1 MGKTRIVNLA
11 KELKMEVRE
20 LIQRLKDDL
29 GLQENFTY
37 LSSLDEPTVARARQ
51 VISVSPPRVEELRVG
66 DNVKRRRRV
75 APPPVTPIEP
85 PPESAPEAE
94 AAPPA
99 KEAAKPRKPKGTV
112 ARVVSLPPKGKKA
125 AAKAAP
131 PEPAAEPPATP
142 EEQPAVTPEAPEAS
156 TVEPQ
161 EAAPATPPVVPPTTP
176 SKPAA
181 ATDSAT
187 ALKRQRGKA
196 KKKEVPARIISL
208 PVEKP
213 PAPVSFEPAMEPAG
227 AEGGAP
233 SRPGTRPAGARAA
246 TPGARATAPGG
257 RTAAGVI
264 KPPPLEEKKD
274 VKGKKKV
281 KRPEGPD
288 TARAKPVK
296 KREVRE
302 RADLYGGADG
312 EHRGSGRRK
321 GMKKATK
328 KLSKGEVTIPKAIKR
343 RVKVGESITVGELAK
358 RMGIKSSAIIKQL
371 LQMGMAANIN
381 YPIDFDSAT
390 IVAGEFGYEVEH
402 ATMQEEDLLAV
413 APRQEGV
420 AKARPPVV
428 TIMGH
433 VDHGKTSLLD
443 AIRRTRVTEG
453 EAGGITQHIGA
464 YYVKLPEKQGEVV
477 FLDTPGHEAFTAMRA
492 RGAKV
497 TDLVVLVVAADD
509 GVMEQT
515 TEAINHAKAAGV
527 PLVVAVNKI
536 DKPNAN
542 PERVKREL
550 SQAGVVSEEWGGD
563 ILFAEVSAK
572 QRLGIKELLEK
583 ILLQA
588 EILDLKAVAEVPASG
603 RIIESRLDKG
613 RGPVGTVLVQ
623 EGTLKPGDY
632 FVCGPQYGRVRAL
645 FDDRGEKVEEVPP
658 GLPAEVQGFS
668 GVPDAGDEFLVLEDE
683 RKAKQIAMMR
693 QHKLREASL
702 ARISRVTL
710 EKLYQQVRDGA
721 VKELKMV
728 LKADVH
734 GSIEALGK
742 ALSELGTKDIKVS
755 MIHAG
760 LGEVSEND
768 IMLAS
773 ASDAIVVGFNVRA
786 NPKAIALAEAEQVDV
801 RFYDIIYNL
810 LQDIHAALEGLLEPI
825 VEEKVTGRAEV
836 RQVFSITKVGT
847 IAGCMVLDGKM
858 ERNSLARVV
867 RKNKVVSEGGKINSL
882 KRFKDDVK
890 EVQSGYECGIGIDRF
905 NDYKTGDII
914 EAYTQEKVKAVLEA
928 PSARPETA
936 TEAAPS

>member
-1 MGKTRIVNLA
+1 
-11 KELKMEVRE
+11 
-20 LIQRLKDDL
+20 
-29 GLQENFTY
+29 
-37 LSSLDEPTVARARQ
+37 
-51 VISVSPPRVEELRVG
+51 
-66 DNVKRRRRV
+66 
-75 APPPVTPIEP
+75 
-85 PPESAPEAE
+85 
-94 AAPPA
+94 
-99 KEAAKPRKPKGTV
+99 
-112 ARVVSLPPKGKKA
+112 
-125 AAKAAP
+125 
-131 PEPAAEPPATP
+131 
-142 EEQPAVTPEAPEAS
+142 
-156 TVEPQ
+156 
-161 EAAPATPPVVPPTTP
+161 
-176 SKPAA
+176 
-181 ATDSAT
+181 
-187 ALKRQRGKA
+187 
-196 KKKEVPARIISL
+196 
-208 PVEKP
+208 
-213 PAPVSFEPAMEPAG
+213 
-227 AEGGAP
+227 
-233 SRPGTRPAGARAA
+233 
-246 TPGARATAPGG
+246 
-257 RTAAGVI
+257 
-264 KPPPLEEKKD
+264 
-274 VKGKKKV
+274 
-281 KRPEGPD
+281 
-288 TARAKPVK
+288 
-296 KREVRE
+296 
-302 RADLYGGADG
+302 
-312 EHRGSGRRK
+312 
-321 GMKKATK
+321 MKKAIK
-328 KLSKGEVTIPKAIKR
+328 KLTKGELTVPKAIKR

-358 RMGIKSSAIIKQL
+358 RMGIKSGAIIKQL
-371 LQMGMAANIN
+371 LQMGVIANIN

-402 ATMQEEDLLAV
+402 ASLQEEDLLA
-413 APRQEGV
+413 AGPRQEGE
-420 AKARPPVV
+420 ARPRPPVV

-464 YYVKLPEKQGEVV
+464 YYVELPEKQGEVV
-477 FLDTPGHEAFTAMRA
+477 FLDTPGHAAFTAMRA

-563 ILFAEVSAK
+563 VLFAEVSAK
-572 QRLGIKELLEK
+572 QRIGIKELLEK

-588 EILDLKAVAEVPASG
+588 EILDLKAFAEVPASG

-645 FDDRGEKVEEVPP
+645 FDDRGEPVNEVPP

-668 GVPDAGDEFLVLEDE
+668 GVPDAGEEFLVLEDE

-693 QHKLREASL
+693 QQKLREAGM

-734 GSIEALGK
+734 GSIEALAK
-742 ALSELGTKDIKVS
+742 ALSELGTKEIKVS

-786 NPKAIALAEAEQVDV
+786 NPKALALAEAEQVDM
-801 RFYDIIYNL
+801 RYYDIIYNL

-825 VEEKVTGRAEV
+825 VEEKAMGRAEV

-847 IAGCMVLDGKM
+847 IAGCMVLDGKL

-867 RKNKVVSEGGKINSL
+867 RKGKVVSEGGKINSL

-890 EVQSGYECGIGIDRF
+890 EVQAGYECGIGIDRF
-905 NDYKTGDII
+905 NDFKEGDII
-914 EAYTQEKVKAVLEA
+914 EAYTQKKVKAVLEA
-928 PSARPETA
+928 PTARPETA
-936 TEAAPS
+936 TEAGQ